1 MSRHALISGAS
12 IAGPALAHQLGA
24 RGWRTTVVERA
35 PQLRD
40 EGQNI
45 DVRGA
50 GREVLRR
57 MDLEDAALAAGT
69 GEVGLRFVDD
79 DGAAVAEFPA
89 GRGDTAGGT
98 AEMEILRGELSRLL
112 HERTREG
119 TDYRFGEQIRELTD
133 HGDGVTARLAGGEEI
148 DADLVVV
155 AEGTRSRTR
164 ELVLPEAE
172 VTELGLQVAYLTIPR
187 TADDDRWWRWHS
199 APGSRSTSLRP
210 DNRGTTR
217 AMLAF
222 LSDVRGLGELDRD
235 AQITVLRRT
244 YADVGWQAPRVLA
257 ALDGVEG
264 GASLYFDA
272 VAQIRLPRWSAG
284 RTAVLGDAAWATG
297 PFGTGTTLALVG
309 AYILAGELGDGA
321 RPSGPGSTDLTAALA
336 RYEDRM
342 RPFVAQAQD
351 VKPAVLRAMNP
362 RSGAGLAVQRRVL
375 GLAGSLS
382 SVFGVLVDRLASPPA
397 EAIELPDYRLTA

>member
-12 IAGPALAHQLGA
+12 IAGPALAHELTA

-35 PQLRD
+35 PRLRD

-89 GRGDTAGGT
+89 GQGDTAGGT

-112 HERTREG
+112 YERTSER

-155 AEGTRSRTR
+155 AEGTHSRTR
-164 ELVLPEAE
+164 DLVLPPDEPAE

-235 AQITVLRRT
+235 AQVTVLRRT

-257 ALDGVEG
+257 ALDD
-264 GASLYFDA
+264 AAMYFDA
-272 VAQIRLPRWSAG
+272 VAQIRLPRWSTG
-284 RTAVLGDAAWATG
+284 RTVLLGDAAWATG

-309 AYILAGELGDGA
+309 AYILAGELGQD
-321 RPSGPGSTDLTAALA
+321 SDTAAALGA
-336 RYEDRM
+336 TKSGCGPSSRRRRTSS
-342 RPFVAQAQD
+342 RPPCA
-351 VKPAVLRAMNP
+351 P
-362 RSGAGLAVQRRVL
+362 
-375 GLAGSLS
+375 
-382 SVFGVLVDRLASPPA
+382 
-397 EAIELPDYRLTA
+397 

>member
-12 IAGPALAHQLGA
+12 IAGPAVAHELNA

-35 PQLRD
+35 PRLRD

-57 MDLEDAALAAGT
+57 MGLEDAALAAGT

-89 GRGDTAGGT
+89 GEGDTAGGT
-98 AEMEILRGELSRLL
+98 AEMEILRGELSRLI
-112 HERTREG
+112 HERTRDT
-119 TDYRFGEQIRELTD
+119 TDYRFGEQIRELTE
-133 HGDGVTARLAGGEEI
+133 HGDHVTARLAGGEEI

-164 ELVLPEAE
+164 DLVLPPDEAAE

-187 TADDDRWWRWHS
+187 TGDDDRWWRWHS

-235 AQITVLRRT
+235 SQITILRRT

-257 ALDGVEG
+257 ALED
-264 GASLYFDA
+264 ASLYFDA
-272 VAQIRLPRWSAG
+272 VAQVRLPRWSTG
-284 RTAVLGDAAWATG
+284 RTVLLGDAAWATG

-309 AYILAGELGDGA
+309 AYILAGELGDGQDT
-321 RPSGPGSTDLTAALA
+321 GAALA
-336 RYEDRM
+336 RYEQRM

-351 VKPAVLRAMNP
+351 VKPAALRAMNP

-382 SVFGVLVDRLASPPA
+382 SVFGGLVEKLAGPPA
-397 EAIELPDYRLTA
+397 EGIELPEYRLTA

>member
-12 IAGPALAHQLGA
+12 IAGPALAHELNA

-35 PQLRD
+35 PRLRD

-89 GRGDTAGGT
+89 GEGDTAGGT
-98 AEMEILRGELSRLL
+98 AEMEILRGELSRLI
-112 HERTREG
+112 HERTRDT

-133 HGDGVTARLAGGEEI
+133 HGDGVTTRLAGGEEI
-148 DADLVVV
+148 EADLVVV

-164 ELVLPEAE
+164 DLVLPGAE

-235 AQITVLRRT
+235 AQVTVLRRT

-257 ALDGVEG
+257 ALED
-264 GASLYFDA
+264 ASMYFDA
-272 VAQIRLPRWSAG
+272 VAQIRLPRWSTG
-284 RTAVLGDAAWATG
+284 RTVLLGDAAWATG

-309 AYILAGELGDGA
+309 AHILAGELGDTA
-321 RPSGPGSTDLTAALA
+321 DTADTTADTTAALA
-336 RYEDRM
+336 RYEERM

-351 VKPAVLRAMNP
+351 VKPAALRAMNP
-362 RSGAGLAVQRRVL
+362 RSAAGLAVQRTVL

-382 SVFGVLVDRLASPPA
+382 SVFGGLVEKLSTPRA

>member
-1 MSRHALISGAS
+1 MTRHALISGAS
-12 IAGPALAHQLGA
+12 IAGPALAHQLAA

-35 PQLRD
+35 PRLRD

-57 MDLEDAALAAGT
+57 MGLEDAALAAGT

-89 GRGDTAGGT
+89 GQGDTAGGT
-98 AEMEILRGELSRLL
+98 AEMEILRGELSRLI
-112 HERTREG
+112 HERTLDTTE
-119 TDYRFGEQIRELTD
+119 YRFGEQIRDLDD
-133 HGDGVTARLAGGEEI
+133 HGDGVTVRLAGGEEI
-148 DADLVVV
+148 EADLVVV

-164 ELVLPEAE
+164 DLVLPDAE
-172 VTELGLQVAYLTIPR
+172 VTELGLQIAYLTIPR
-187 TADDDRWWRWHS
+187 TPDDDRWWRWHS

-222 LSDVRGLGELDRD
+222 LADVRGLGELDRD
-235 AQITVLRRT
+235 AQVTVLRRT
-244 YADVGWQAPRVLA
+244 YADVGWEAPRVLA
-257 ALDGVEG
+257 ALDD
-264 GASLYFDA
+264 ASMYFDA
-272 VAQIRLPRWSAG
+272 VAQIRLPRWSTG

-309 AYILAGELGDGA
+309 AYILAGELGDT
-321 RPSGPGSTDLTAALA
+321 TDVTTALA
-336 RYEDRM
+336 RYEQRM

-351 VKPAVLRAMNP
+351 VKPAALRAMNP
-362 RSGAGLAVQRRVL
+362 RSAAGLAVQRRVL

-382 SVFGVLVDRLASPPA
+382 SVFGGLVEKLASPPA
-397 EAIELPDYRLTA
+397 DAVELPDYRLTA